1 MRDDRHGRTTR
12 ADNDRRRR
20 PSDGFRVRD
29 AARFERLARDALA
42 TLPEE
47 LLEHLDDAEV
57 RVDDLPALP
66 SAVGGAADEVP
77 LAVFERAAAGRPARV
92 VVYRRPLEAR
102 ALDRADLTE
111 LLRSAI
117 GHEVADALGID
128 VDLDDEWDD
137 DG

>member
-1 MRDDRHGRTTR
+1 MRDDRHGRTAR

-29 AARFERLARDALA
+29 AARFERLAREALA

-57 RVDDLPALP
+57 RVDDLPVLP
-66 SAVGGAADEVP
+66 SSGVGHSDEVP
-77 LAVFERAAAGRPARV
+77 LAVFERAAAGRRPRV

-117 GHEVADALGID
+117 GHEVAEALGID
-128 VDLDDEWDD
+128 VDLDDEWDEE
-137 DG
+137 G